1 MTDNDKYGIQA
12 KLQEIIDAPE
22 TRYMLESRPD
32 LIVSAIWEEVYP
44 LMPLCEPED
53 SSIFTIIELLKKK
66 CDTIK
71 VEESCGLFSVMKVTL
86 PNNVCYLHKCQG
98 SYYILPM
105 YKNVRRFY
113 TRLEP
118 EVAVDL
124 ILEFDRCAPIILR
137 AIEDKKLEITQK
149 ALTIQLMRATILGII
164 ESLKAQGRI
173 KVPDR
178 VVVNGASPKRI
189 SVCFMSNPVI
199 HCKLEDLE
207 ARLIEKYGT
216 DKQ

>member
-12 KLQEIIDAPE
+12 KLQEIIEAPE

-44 LMPLCEPED
+44 LMPLCDPED
-53 SSIFTIIELLKKK
+53 SSIFTIVELLKKK
-66 CDTIK
+66 CNTIK

-124 ILEFDRCAPIILR
+124 ILEFDRCAPIILK

-149 ALTIQLMRATILGII
+149 ALTLQLMRATILGVI
-164 ESLKAQGRI
+164 ESLKAQGLI

-189 SVCFMSNPVI
+189 SVCFQSHRVF
-199 HCKLEDLE
+199 HCKLENLE
-207 ARLIEKYGT
+207 QELIERYGNR
-216 DKQ
+216 